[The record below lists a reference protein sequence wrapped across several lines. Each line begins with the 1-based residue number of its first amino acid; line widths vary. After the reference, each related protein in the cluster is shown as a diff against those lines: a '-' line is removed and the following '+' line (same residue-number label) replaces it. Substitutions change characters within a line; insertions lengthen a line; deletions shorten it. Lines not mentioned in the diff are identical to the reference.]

1 MKIREIRTW
10 VLRHELPEAEVFGSS
25 KGWHTVRQALV
36 VEILTEDGLTGFG
49 EAYGPPAVNRT
60 LVDEVYAPRLVG
72 KNALEHAVLWED
84 LYTTFRDYGR
94 KGWPVAAISAIDI
107 ALWDLKG
114 KALRQPVSRLLGG
127 PFRTQVR
134 AYATGLYRHRV
145 ADNATA
151 LAREAEAYAAEGFHA
166 MKMKVRLGL
175 GPHGLPSRRGARRR
189 PLRDPPSHR
198 GAAAEPTCP
207 GCDRPLVRARPYAE
221 PAAGPARPQPAQAR
235 GRHRGRP
242 DGTRAGPRDRP
253 RRARALPRVS
263 ARALTPRLDA
273 LKPYGVAVV
282 TVGLALPV
290 AQALWPSVR
299 PTVSPVFLAAVMVAA
314 WFGGLRGGLLAT
326 VLASLLMDYFFFEP
340 VRSLFSFSHRE
351 DVLRLG
357 VFVLVAVLISLLNA
371 ARRRAEAVL
380 DESRRFLQSTL
391 DSLTTRIAIID
402 GRGVIVAVN
411 EAWHNFDK
419 PPGVGSDYLSTY
431 GRASGD
437 AAEAT
442 RAAAA
447 GIRNVLERRRD
458 TFSAEVP
465 EGGGWFAVRAT
476 RFESG
481 REVRVVLAHE
491 DVTERR
497 RAEEAKRAAEALRSV
512 ARLALAAAHEINNP
526 LVTIRGNLDLLGRHV
541 GEELA
546 RTRLQPVFDAVERI
560 RAVVAR
566 LGNITE
572 LRVSDRWPTLPE
584 MLDLQASSS
593 PEEEG
598 SDGPSRAGPSA

>member
-1 MKIREIRTW
+1 M
-10 VLRHELPEAEVFGSS
+10 
-25 KGWHTVRQALV
+25 
-36 VEILTEDGLTGFG
+36 
-49 EAYGPPAVNRT
+49 
-60 LVDEVYAPRLVG
+60 
-72 KNALEHAVLWED
+72 
-84 LYTTFRDYGR
+84 
-94 KGWPVAAISAIDI
+94 
-107 ALWDLKG
+107 
-114 KALRQPVSRLLGG
+114 
-127 PFRTQVR
+127 
-134 AYATGLYRHRV
+134 
-145 ADNATA
+145 
-151 LAREAEAYAAEGFHA
+151 
-166 MKMKVRLGL
+166 
-175 GPHGLPSRRGARRR
+175 
-189 PLRDPPSHR
+189 
-198 GAAAEPTCP
+198 
-207 GCDRPLVRARPYAE
+207 
-221 PAAGPARPQPAQAR
+221 
-235 GRHRGRP
+235 
-242 DGTRAGPRDRP
+242 
-253 RRARALPRVS
+253 S

-290 AQALWPSVR
+290 AQALWPSIR

-326 VLASLLMDYFFFEP
+326 VLASLLMDYFYFEP

-411 EAWHNFDK
+411 EAWRNFDK
-419 PPGVGSDYLSTY
+419 PPGVGSDYLSAY
-431 GRASGD
+431 GRAAGD

-442 RAAAA
+442 RAVAA
-447 GIRNVLERRRD
+447 GIRDVLERRRD

-481 REVRVVLAHE
+481 REVRVVVAHE

-526 LVTIRGNLDLLGRHV
+526 LATIRGNLDLLGRHV

-546 RTRLQPVFDAVERI
+546 RTRLQPAFDAVERI

>member
-36 VEILTEDGLTGFG
+36 VEILTEEGLSGFG

-166 MKMKVRLGL
+166 MKMKVGFGLDEDVRNVRAVRAAIGGDRLLAMDANHAYDAGQAIRLGRKL
-175 GPHGLPSRRGARRR
+175 
-189 PLRDPPSHR
+189 
-198 GAAAEPTCP
+198 E
-207 GCDRPLVRARPYAE
+207 GCDLAWF
-221 PAAGPARPQPAQAR
+221 
-235 GRHRGRP
+235 GRP
-242 DGTRAGPRDRP
+242 DGTRTGPRDRP

-282 TVGLALPV
+282 TVGLALPM
-290 AQALWPSVR
+290 AQAFWPSIR

-411 EAWHNFDK
+411 EAWRNFDK
-419 PPGVGSDYLSTY
+419 PPGVGSDYLSAY
-431 GRASGD
+431 GRAAGD

-447 GIRNVLERRRD
+447 GIRDVLERRRD

-465 EGGGWFAVRAT
+465 EG
-476 RFESG
+476 
-481 REVRVVLAHE
+481 
-491 DVTERR
+491 
-497 RAEEAKRAAEALRSV
+497 
-512 ARLALAAAHEINNP
+512 
-526 LVTIRGNLDLLGRHV
+526 
-541 GEELA
+541 
-546 RTRLQPVFDAVERI
+546 
-560 RAVVAR
+560 
-566 LGNITE
+566 
-572 LRVSDRWPTLPE
+572 
-584 MLDLQASSS
+584 
-593 PEEEG
+593 
-598 SDGPSRAGPSA
+598 